1 MRKTDPDDV
10 RNDFAAGLADVV
22 SFYETAFAAITG
34 DKDRTLLVEH
44 TFLAAAVLWEGYVSD
59 LLVAYINRDTTRFR
73 QHLKDAL
80 EAGMSTKQKTIYTNY
95 VSLSV
100 PVHIKK
106 GDIVEL
112 VDAGGNNI
120 TFSHFGELVEAA
132 NRWLVPASANRITGR
147 TASQKA
153 SVNAWIAIRNHIAHR
168 SERSGKAMNAALAK
182 GELHG
187 TGLGRVGPNAVKHV
201 GSFLKSTPV
210 GKQSPRIKLYLDGMG
225 AIAAL
230 V

>member
-10 RNDFAAGLADVV
+10 RADFAAGLADVV
-22 SFYETAFAAITG
+22 SYYDTAFAAVTG

-59 LLVAYINRDTTRFR
+59 LLIAYINRDTTRFR
-73 QHLKDAL
+73 QHLKDAF
-80 EAGMSTKQKTIYTNY
+80 EAGMTTKQKTIYTNY
-95 VSLSV
+95 ASLSV
-100 PVHIKK
+100 PVHLKK
-106 GDIVEL
+106 ADIIEL

-120 TFSHFGELVEAA
+120 TFGHYGELTEAA
-132 NRWLVPASANRITGR
+132 NRWLVAASAGRITGR
-147 TASQKA
+147 TAGQKA
-153 SVNAWIAIRNHIAHR
+153 SVNAWITIRNHIAHR
-168 SERSGKAMNAALAK
+168 SERSARAMNVALAK

-187 TGLGRVGPNAVKHV
+187 TGLGRVGPNAVNHI

-210 GKQSPRIKLYLDGMG
+210 GMQMPRVRLYLDAMS

-230 V
+230 I